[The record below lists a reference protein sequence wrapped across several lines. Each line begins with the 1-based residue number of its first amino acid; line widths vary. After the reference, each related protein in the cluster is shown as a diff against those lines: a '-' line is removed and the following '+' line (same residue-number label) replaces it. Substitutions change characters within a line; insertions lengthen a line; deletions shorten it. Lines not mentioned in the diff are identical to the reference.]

1 MSERTVVVLTA
12 AYNRAGQLK
21 LLFESL
27 CQQTDKVFRWL
38 IVDDGSTDD
47 TKQVVEK
54 FRLQSNFNIT
64 YIYKENGGKHTA
76 LNVGLDAVRE
86 DIVIIEDSD
95 DRLVINAIA
104 SVKQHWDRHWQDE
117 NIGLMLFE
125 YGDLKKKATTPL
137 PRFERTTRYYQR
149 SHGFFGDFGEAY
161 RASAIKRYRLPVFKG
176 ERFISEGPLHYEFSK
191 RFDLITVPEV
201 LSYGEYLPEGL
212 TNNIRKMQVKNP
224 KGTMFEASLSFG
236 EDTPL
241 KFKLKKA
248 ILFQY
253 VKFHHAEDLGDVD
266 LPRPPRFIS
275 VMATPMAGMLYLK
288 DKVRS
293 EKCRSYS

>member
-38 IVDDGSTDD
+38 IVDDGSNDD

-149 SHGFFGDFGEAY
+149 SHGFLGDFG
-161 RASAIKRYRLPVFKG
+161 
-176 ERFISEGPLHYEFSK
+176 
-191 RFDLITVPEV
+191 
-201 LSYGEYLPEGL
+201 
-212 TNNIRKMQVKNP
+212 
-224 KGTMFEASLSFG
+224 
-236 EDTPL
+236 
-241 KFKLKKA
+241 
-248 ILFQY
+248 
-253 VKFHHAEDLGDVD
+253 
-266 LPRPPRFIS
+266 
-275 VMATPMAGMLYLK
+275 
-288 DKVRS
+288 
-293 EKCRSYS
+293 